1 MQLQVRSS
9 IEVDAA
15 PERVFDFAT
24 ALENFPR
31 VLRRYGP
38 IPGIDS
44 IHMLDGAAPAA
55 GARRVV
61 RMTDRS
67 EIVEQVLD
75 LDRPR
80 RHRYRWLNPPAP
92 PFSWMVERGEGD
104 WLFSACA
111 RGTRIEWTYTFDL
124 TSPLAAPFARPI
136 LAIFRRWMQRGL
148 RAIAAALA

>member
-1 MQLQVRSS
+1 VQLKCYAS

-24 ALENFPR
+24 ELASFPR
-31 VLRRYGP
+31 MLLPLGP
-38 IPGIDS
+38 LPGIVS
-44 IHMLDGAAPAA
+44 IEMLDGAAPAR

-61 RMTDRS
+61 RMSDKS
-67 EIVEQVLD
+67 EIFEQILD

-80 RHRYRWLNPPAP
+80 RHRYRWLNAPAP
-92 PFSWMVERGEGD
+92 PFSLLVARGEGD

-124 TSPLAAPFARPI
+124 TSPLAAPFAMPV
-136 LAIFRRWMQRGL
+136 LALFRRWMQRGL
-148 RAIAAALA
+148 ARTAELA